1 MEKLSLAI
9 ATILYSNAA
18 SKITF
23 EDRNAREV
31 RLRALLDKY
40 SSTFAPD
47 LSSVNRQPVNNGE
60 LFVVLTGSTGSLGS
74 YLLDRILAHPLVAK
88 VYCLNRSSNSKERQI
103 QTASFPKLNIN
114 LSTDRVE
121 FLHGQCGKPSFGLD
135 VEKYKELL
143 ETTTHIVHNACAVNF
158 NLAVESFESSHIY
171 GVRELLDFSATSS
184 KAIHIICISSIS
196 SVTNW
201 PVDHEGPVPERVI
214 NDSRVAEMNG
224 YGESKHIAE
233 LLLDAG
239 YIITGITS
247 SILPIGQIGGPI
259 KSSGVW
265 NKQEWLPSLIRSSK
279 YLGLLPQTIGAMNKI
294 SWLPVDILADIIL
307 EILDNSLNQAVD
319 KKTKVYNATNP
330 HVTEWANLVPVV
342 PKLLS
347 TDTSPVKIV
356 PYASWL
362 EKLQASADSETDP
375 VRAADTFNPALK
387 LLDFFFNL

>member
-1 MEKLSLAI
+1 VEKLSLAI
-9 ATILYSNAA
+9 ATILYSNGA

-47 LSSVNRQPVNNGE
+47 LSSVNKQPVNNGE

-74 YLLDRILAHPLVAK
+74 YLLDRILAHPRVAK
-88 VYCLNRSSNSKERQI
+88 IYCLNRSSNSKERQI
-103 QTASFPKLNIN
+103 QTASFPKLDTN

-121 FLHGQCGKPSFGLD
+121 FLHGQCGKPSFELD

-143 ETTTHIVHNACAVNF
+143 ETTTHIVHNAWAVNF

-171 GVRELLDFSATSS
+171 GVREPLDFSAASS
-184 KAIHIICISSIS
+184 KAIHIFFISSIS

-233 LLLDAG
+233 LLLDVG
-239 YIITGITS
+239 YIMAGITS
-247 SILPIGQIGGPI
+247 SILRIGQIGGPI

-279 YLGLLPQTIGAMNKI
+279 YLGLLPQTIGAMNEI
-294 SWLPVDILADIIL
+294 SWQPVDILADIIL
-307 EILDNSLNQAVD
+307 EILDNSLDQAVD

-330 HVTEWANLVPVV
+330 HVTAWANLAPVV
-342 PKLLS
+342 QKLLS
-347 TDTSPVKIV
+347 TDNSPVKIV
-356 PYASWL
+356 PYAS
-362 EKLQASADSETDP
+362 
-375 VRAADTFNPALK
+375 
-387 LLDFFFNL
+387 